1 MTFSELEIVL
11 LSRGSQDRRLIVR
24 SAGEGCL
31 IEVATWPR
39 QRNKVSP
46 KAEVLNRMEESVG
59 SWPRNQLK
67 LGCGHPVPEKA
78 SHPVGL
84 RLKVTG

>member
-11 LSRGSQDRRLIVR
+11 LSRGSQGRRIIVR

-31 IEVATWPR
+31 IEVPMWPR

-46 KAEVLNRMEESVG
+46 KSEVLSMEESVG

-78 SHPVGL
+78 SRPVGL
-84 RLKVTG
+84 VDLRCM